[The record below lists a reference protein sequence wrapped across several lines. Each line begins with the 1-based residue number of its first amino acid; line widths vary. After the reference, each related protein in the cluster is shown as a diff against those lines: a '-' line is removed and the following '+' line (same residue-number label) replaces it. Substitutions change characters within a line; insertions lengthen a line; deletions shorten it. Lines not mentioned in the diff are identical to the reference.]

1 MVGVGFLATVLV
13 SLYLSFSSGFR
24 FVQLTRENLRATQ
37 ILTEKLETIRLYT
50 WDQINTAG
58 FVPTNFSTAFYP
70 VSNGN
75 GNANTNGNGG
85 ATNGLIYSGTM
96 KLSAAP
102 VTESYSGDMRLV
114 EVEISWASGGRER
127 RRSMTTLVSQYG
139 IQNYKPN

>member
-50 WDQINTAG
+50 WDQVNTAG
-58 FVPTNFSTAFYP
+58 FVPTNFATAFYP
-70 VSNGN
+70 GS
-75 GNANTNGNGG
+75 AST
-85 ATNGLIYSGTM
+85 TGLVYTGTM
-96 KLSAAP
+96 KIGPAP
-102 VTESYSGDMRLV
+102 VTESYSNDMRLV
-114 EVEISWASGGRER
+114 EVEVSWISGDQER
-127 RRSMTTLVSQYG
+127 RRSMTTLVSLYG